1 MKSLFLTHPVVHDGH
16 VVLPVDDLCDV
27 HDLVCQHLPH
37 ALLPG
42 GGGRGVG
49 GGGVL
54 RGGL

>member
-1 MKSLFLTHPVVHDGH
+1 MTHPVVHDGH
-16 VVLPVDDLCDV
+16 VVLPVDDLRDV
-27 HDLVCQHLPH
+27 HDLVGQHLPH
-37 ALLPG
+37 SLLPG

>member
-1 MKSLFLTHPVVHDGH
+1 MTHPVVHDGY

-27 HDLVCQHLPH
+27 HDLVCQHLAD